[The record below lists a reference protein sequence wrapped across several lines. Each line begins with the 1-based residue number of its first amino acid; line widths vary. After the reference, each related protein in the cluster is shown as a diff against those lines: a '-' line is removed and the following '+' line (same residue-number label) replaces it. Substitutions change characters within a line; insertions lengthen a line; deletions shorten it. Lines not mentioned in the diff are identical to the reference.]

1 MTAAIHHWRKG
12 NISTIVTVLG
22 DLAPSDS
29 QPYTIGGRET
39 SSIVTVLFD
48 LAPSDSQPYTIGGRE
63 TSSIVTVLGDLAQ
76 SDSSHTPLAEG
87 KQIYH
92 CHSAS

>member
-22 DLAPSDS
+22 DLAQSDS
-29 QPYTIGGRET
+29 SHTP
-39 SSIVTVLFD
+39 
-48 LAPSDSQPYTIGGRE
+48 LAEGNIST
-63 TSSIVTVLGDLAQ
+63 IVTVLGDLAQ

-87 KQIYH
+87 KHIYH
-92 CHSAS
+92 CHSVRPSKVQPFRENQKQIKSIIVHVT